1 MPKSHSNYSVNN
13 CKFYNKE
20 NYQKLLCSRDSDF
33 KTGDLKQMW
42 VISNIFFVNK
52 LSEMLTIVGKI

>member
-1 MPKSHSNYSVNN
+1 MPKSYSNYSVNN

-20 NYQKLLCSRDSDF
+20 NYQKLFYSLDSGF

-42 VISNIFFVNK
+42 VISNIF
-52 LSEMLTIVGKI
+52 L